1 MKTRPLEEI
10 QWKFQ
15 YSVRLFPYV
24 GNRRVRSVFLRS
36 VRMSDTQT
44 AYVPVDKIKIRRRP
58 TASIAV
64 IGNPNSGKS
73 TLFNRL
79 TGLRQTT
86 GNYPGV
92 TVEKHSGVLQLSN
105 SALELV
111 DLPGIYCLGGFSAD
125 ERIAVD
131 VLLGR
136 IEGTPKPDGLLV
148 VLDATHLYQGLYLL
162 QQLMEMRLPIV
173 VAMTM
178 TDVATS
184 NGIDISIE
192 VLQRHLGGIPIY
204 PVVATTGRGLD
215 TLKSALESIAE
226 SKAPATP
233 ESWPKLSSTADNLV
247 NHAASTMTRID
258 MIQALLHPESSQAS
272 TLNEQLGLVVVEE
285 IRRDLFGDEPPQA
298 CEARHRYSWVHGVLR
313 ESQHQAPLIDRFG
326 ARGLRWL
333 NRPWPATLLFFA
345 VMALVFQAVFSWAAP
360 LMEAIDL
367 GATWLAEQVGA
378 WLPDGALASF
388 ITDGVIAGV
397 GSVIVFLPQILILF
411 LFIIILEDS
420 GFLAR
425 AAFLMDRIMRS
436 VGLSGQSVIPMLSSF
451 ACAVPAIMATR
462 VIPDRRDRIATILA
476 APFMTCSARL
486 PVYALLIAAFV
497 PDTSVGWFN
506 LQGLVLLGLY
516 LLGIIGGLITAWLLK
531 RSALRGPK
539 PHFAL
544 ALPEFRRPNL
554 QTVLIKLLERARI
567 FLKRAGTVIF
577 AVAVIVWGLAYFPRS
592 EAVTLNL
599 DAAIAQAETSYAGGQ
614 LEDALR
620 DLENQA
626 AAEQL
631 SQSYL
636 GRAGRFIEP
645 VFTPLGWDWRVSAA
659 VIAGFPAREVV
670 VAVMGTIYAVGEDAE
685 EASLAGKLRSATW
698 PDGRPIFTVPM
709 VLGLLIFYAWCL
721 QCAAT
726 IATIYRETN
735 SWRWPAFAWTYMTV
749 IGYLG
754 AFLVYQLGSKF

>member
-1 MKTRPLEEI
+1 MSEI
-10 QWKFQ
+10 ETT
-15 YSVRLFPYV
+15 YI
-24 GNRRVRSVFLRS
+24 
-36 VRMSDTQT
+36 
-44 AYVPVDKIKIRRRP
+44 PVDKISIRHRA

-92 TVEKHSGVLQLSN
+92 TVEKHSGTVQLN
-105 SALELV
+105 GSALELV

-131 VLLGR
+131 VVLGR
-136 IEGTPKPDGLLV
+136 IEGTPRPDGLLV

-162 QQLMEMRLPIV
+162 QQLMEMQLPMV

-178 TDVATS
+178 TDVATA
-184 NGIDISIE
+184 NGTDISIE
-192 VLQRHLGGIPIY
+192 VLQRHLGGIQIY
-204 PVVATTGRGLD
+204 PVVATSGRGLD
-215 TLKSALESIAE
+215 TLKEALEAIA
-226 SKAPATP
+226 SATAPAIP
-233 ESWPKLSSTADNLV
+233 ESWPELSSAADELV
-247 NHAASTMTRID
+247 QNTVNMALPRID
-258 MIQALLHPESSQAS
+258 VIQALIHPESKRAAI
-272 TLNEQLGLVVVEE
+272 LDEQLGSQAIAE
-285 IRRDLFGDEPPQA
+285 IRDRLFGNEPPQA
-298 CEARHRYSWVHGVLR
+298 AEARHRYRWVHSVLQ
-313 ESQHQAPLIDRFG
+313 EAQHQAPMIDRFS
-326 ARGLRWL
+326 ARARRWL
-333 NRPWPATLLFFA
+333 NRPWPSTIMFFG
-345 VMALVFQAVFSWAAP
+345 VMALVFQAVFSWATP
-360 LMEAIDL
+360 MMEGIDL
-367 GATWLAEQVGA
+367 GATFLANQVA
-378 WLPDGALASF
+378 AVLPEGALSSF

-411 LFIIILEDS
+411 LFIILLEDS

-462 VIPDRRDRIATILA
+462 VIPNRRDRIATIMA

-497 PDTSVGWFN
+497 PDESIGWLN

-516 LLGIIGGLITAWLLK
+516 LLGIIGGLATAWILK

-539 PHFAL
+539 PQFAL
-544 ALPEFRRPNL
+544 ALPEFRWPNL
-554 QTVLIKLLERARI
+554 QTVLIKLMDRARI

-577 AVAVIVWGLAYFPRS
+577 AVAIIVWGLAYFPRS
-592 EAVTLNL
+592 AEIQSNL
-599 DAAIAQAETSYAGGQ
+599 QSAISQAESAHSGNPLDKKVRGLENSAAADQ
-614 LEDALR
+614 LE
-620 DLENQA
+620 
-626 AAEQL
+626 
-631 SQSYL
+631 QSYL
-636 GRAGRFIEP
+636 GRAGRFVEP
-645 VFTPLGWDWRVSAA
+645 VFAPSGWDWRVSAA

-685 EASLAGKLRSATW
+685 EASLTGKLRSAAW
-698 PDGRPIFTVPM
+698 PDGSPIFTVPM
-709 VLGLLIFYAWCL
+709 VLGLLLFYAWCL

-726 IATIYRETN
+726 IATIRRETN
-735 SWRWPAFAWTYMTV
+735 SWRWPLFAWTYMTT
-749 IGYLG
+749 IGYIG
-754 AFLVYQLGSKF
+754 ALLIYQLGSRI

>member
-1 MKTRPLEEI
+1 
-10 QWKFQ
+10 
-15 YSVRLFPYV
+15 
-24 GNRRVRSVFLRS
+24 
-36 VRMSDTQT
+36 MSEVQT
-44 AYVPVDKIKIRRRP
+44 TYVPVDKIKIRRRP
-58 TASIAV
+58 TASVAI

-92 TVEKHSGVLQLSN
+92 TVEKHSGTVQLN
-105 SALELV
+105 DSALELV
-111 DLPGIYCLGGFSAD
+111 DLPGIYCLGGFSTD

-136 IEGTPKPDGLLV
+136 IEGTPRPDGLLV

-162 QQLMEMRLPIV
+162 QQLMEMQLPMV

-192 VLQRHLGGIPIY
+192 VLQRHLGGIQIY

-215 TLKSALESIAE
+215 TLKEALESITD
-226 SKAPATP
+226 APAPSIP
-233 ESWPKLSSTADNLV
+233 ESWPELSSTADVLV
-247 NHAASTMTRID
+247 TGVGNSLPRID
-258 MIQALLHPESSQAS
+258 MIQALLHPESNQAA
-272 TLNEQLGLVVVEE
+272 LLDKQLGIGPVKE
-285 IRRDLFGDEPPQA
+285 IRNKLFGDEPPQA
-298 CEARHRYSWVHGVLR
+298 CEARHRYRWVHGVLR
-313 ESQHQAPLIDRFG
+313 EAQHQAPLIDRYG
-326 ARGLRWL
+326 ARGLRWM
-333 NRPWPATLLFFA
+333 NRPWPATLMFFA

-360 LMEAIDL
+360 LMESIDY
-367 GATWLAEQVGA
+367 GATLLADLVGSQ
-378 WLPDGALASF
+378 LPEGALSSF

-425 AAFLMDRIMRS
+425 AAFLMDRVMRT

-497 PDTSVGWFN
+497 PDVSVGWLN

-516 LLGIIGGLITAWLLK
+516 LLGIVGGLVTAWILK

-544 ALPEFRRPNL
+544 ALPEFRWPNL
-554 QTVLIKLLERARI
+554 QTVFIKLLDRARI

-577 AVAVIVWGLAYFPRS
+577 AVAIIVWGLAYFPRS
-592 EAVTLNL
+592 VEIHSNLNSEVL
-599 DAAIAQAETSYAGGQ
+599 QAETVYTGDQ
-614 LEDALR
+614 LEKEVLT
-620 DLENQA
+620 LKNTA

-631 SQSYL
+631 AQSYL

-645 VFTPLGWDWRVSAA
+645 VFAPLGWDWRVSAA

-685 EASLAGKLRSATW
+685 EASLAGKLKSASW
-698 PDGRPIFTVPM
+698 PDGSPIFTVPM
-709 VLGLLIFYAWCL
+709 VLGLLLFYAWCL

-726 IATIYRETN
+726 IATIRRETN
-735 SWRWPAFAWTYMTV
+735 SWRWPLFAWTYMTT
-749 IGYLG
+749 IGYVG
-754 AFLVYQLGSKF
+754 ALLIYQLGSML